1 MLLKKLLKN
10 QKLFIN
16 LEVEVLY
23 SILPKVLNIPEQ
35 IDIKAVYVLSSN
47 KKTRKKDILKLLS
60 ESEIINLED
69 RLVENEER

>member
-16 LEVEVLY
+16 LEVEISY
-23 SILPKVLNIPEQ
+23 SILPKILNIPEQ
-35 IDIKAVYVLSSN
+35 IDIKAVYVLSNN
-47 KKTRKKDILKLLS
+47 KKARKKDILKLLS

-69 RLVENEER
+69 RLLENEER

>member
-16 LEVEVLY
+16 LEVEISY
-23 SILPKVLNIPEQ
+23 SILPKILNIPEQ
-35 IDIKAVYVLSSN
+35 IDIKAVYVLSNN
-47 KKTRKKDILKLLS
+47 KKARKKDILKLLS

-69 RLVENEER
+69 KVAESL

>member
-16 LEVEVLY
+16 LEVEICYNV
-23 SILPKVLNIPEQ
+23 LPKMLNIPEQ
-35 IDIKAVYVLSSN
+35 IDIKAVYVLPKE
-47 KKTRKKDILKLLS
+47 KKARKKDVLKLLS

-69 RLVENEER
+69 RLAENL

>member
-16 LEVEVLY
+16 LEVEISY
-23 SILPKVLNIPEQ
+23 SILPKILNIPEQ
-35 IDIKAVYVLSSN
+35 IDIKAVYVLSKN
-47 KKTRKKDILKLLS
+47 KKARKKDILKLLS

-69 RLVENEER
+69 KVAESL

>member
-16 LEVEVLY
+16 LEVEISY
-23 SILPKVLNIPEQ
+23 SILPKILNIPEQ
-35 IDIKAVYVLSSN
+35 IDIKAVYVLSKN
-47 KKTRKKDILKLLS
+47 KKARKKDILKLLS

-69 RLVENEER
+69 RLVENEKR

>member
-1 MLLKKLLKN
+1 MLLKKLLNN

-47 KKTRKKDILKLLS
+47 KKARKKDILKLLS

-69 RLVENEER
+69 RLAENL

>member
-47 KKTRKKDILKLLS
+47 KKARKKDILKLLS

-69 RLVENEER
+69 RLAENL

>member
-47 KKTRKKDILKLLS
+47 KKARKKDILKLLS

-69 RLVENEER
+69 RLAENI